1 MFDRFLNKAA
11 ELLAKGETFVTASV
25 VRFQAPISGKPG
37 DKAIIFADGK
47 MWGWIGGGCAQP
59 VVIKEALKAL
69 ADGKP
74 RLVRI
79 SPTAAPED
87 GIVDYTMT
95 CHSGG
100 TLDIYIE
107 PVLPMPH
114 ILIFGRSPLAQTL
127 ARLGKTVGYRI
138 SVVACGADQEQ
149 FPHVDLLRADSNL
162 GELKIGRET
171 FIVVSTQG
179 EGDEEALEQA
189 ARTNAA
195 YVAFVA
201 SKVKAQKV
209 FEYLRE
215 AGVPSERVSQ
225 IRAPAGLDIHASTPE
240 EIAVSILAEIIQ
252 LRSNRAKPVAE
263 SKKSALP
270 VLNLPV
276 LNLPVLNK
284 EARDPVC
291 GMLVNVSGAKYKS
304 EHNGSEVYFCCA
316 GCKQAFDRQPEK
328 YTLSISS

>member
-107 PVLPMPH
+107 PVLPKPH

-138 SVVACGADQEQ
+138 SVVASGADQEQ
-149 FPHVDLLRADSNL
+149 FPDVDLLRADSNL

-209 FEYLRE
+209 FEYLRK

-276 LNLPVLNK
+276 LNN

-304 EHNGSEVYFCCA
+304 EHNRSEVYFCCA

>member
-59 VVIKEALKAL
+59 VVIQEALKAL

-107 PVLPMPH
+107 PVLPKPH

-138 SVVACGADQEQ
+138 SVVASGADQEQ
-149 FPHVDLLRADSNL
+149 FPDVDLLRADSNL

-276 LNLPVLNK
+276 LNN

-304 EHNGSEVYFCCA
+304 EHNRSEVYFCCA